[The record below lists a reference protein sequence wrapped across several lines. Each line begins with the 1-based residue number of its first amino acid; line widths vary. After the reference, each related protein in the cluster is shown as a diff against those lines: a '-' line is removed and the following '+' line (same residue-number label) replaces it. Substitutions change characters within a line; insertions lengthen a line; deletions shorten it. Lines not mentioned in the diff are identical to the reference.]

1 MTKKT
6 VLRLIAGLTLVGCFV
21 ATTVAAADKV
31 TVRMGT
37 STQISMP
44 ACAAAE
50 KFCKEIARKTDGRI
64 TIEFFP
70 ARQLGDDTELA
81 EQIMSGTLET
91 ALVSTPIFSG
101 YTPLLDT
108 LQVPFLLSNYEKEHK
123 ALTSPEIEAIYK
135 GLEEFGFKTLAIYE
149 YGIRH
154 LANNVR
160 PIEKP
165 DDLKGLKLRVVPSN
179 IILAAIT
186 AMGGNPTPMAY
197 GEVYTALQNK
207 VVDGEEINFTSV
219 ASEKH
224 YEVIKYMSRV
234 GLWPFPGALVV
245 NTEFYNTLSPEDQ
258 KIFHET
264 AKECLQY
271 NMDLLAAAE
280 AKSVELIQGA
290 GGAINEITNTQPF
303 VDATRNIRDEYAKKD
318 PRMAAFIKMA
328 EGL

>member
-1 MTKKT
+1 MSKKT
-6 VLRLIAGLTLVGCFV
+6 LSCMLVGCALAFSLF
-21 ATTVAAADKV
+21 AGTASAADKI

-37 STQISMP
+37 STQTSMP

-50 KFCKEIARKTDGRI
+50 KFAKEIARKTDGRI
-64 TIEFFP
+64 IIDFFP

-108 LQVPFLLSNYEKEHK
+108 LQVPFLLNTYEKEFK
-123 ALTSPEIEAIYK
+123 ALNSKEIEAIYE
-135 GLEEFGFKTLAIYE
+135 GLEELGFKTLAIYE

-160 PIEKP
+160 AVEKP
-165 DDLKGLKLRVVPSN
+165 EDLKGLKLRVVPSH

-245 NTEFYNTLSPEDQ
+245 NMDFYDKLSDGDK

-280 AKSVELIQGA
+280 AKSVELINGA
-290 GGAINEITNTQPF
+290 GGLVNEIKNPQPF
-303 VDATRNIRDEYAKKD
+303 IDATRNIRDEYAKKD